1 MSMTVWPSSWSKD
14 VQEGGVDYRMGL
26 DHFFSSATLASDAC
40 ESTFLLRGLTHSPI
54 ETDGANFS
62 WSVRNSDRTSNG
74 KAEHVRLSIDINIDI
89 VFRVISVR
97 TSRIIRR

>member
-1 MSMTVWPSSWSKD
+1 MVELTTGWD
-14 VQEGGVDYRMGL
+14 QIT
-26 DHFFSSATLASDAC
+26 FFSSTTLASDAR
-40 ESTFLLRGLTHSPI
+40 ESTFLLRGHTGLILTHSPI

-62 WSVRNSDRTSNG
+62 WSARNSDHISNG